1 MAPSKELDTVLEMIR
16 KRSAEVRKTTDD
28 DRLSY
33 ERIMSVL
40 PLDDDI
46 ETERVGVNGVPAE
59 WISAPESQE
68 NRVVLYLHGG
78 GYLFGSSR
86 THRVM
91 LAHMAR
97 AAKARVLALDYRLAP
112 EIPFPAP
119 VEDSVSAYRWL
130 LSQGISPQKIVIGG
144 DAAGGGLAV
153 AALVALRSVGEP
165 MAARRGVHLGLGRHG
180 VHRPVHDHQRRGRPV
195 GLQRAIA
202 KDRQGVPER
211 QRPQGPLGVSGPRR
225 PHGASSSAAPGGQH
239 RGAFGRLHVAG
250 IQGQG
255 SRCVGGDGGL
265 GRHAPRMA
273 SLRPHPARGPESDR
287 KDRGV
292 RAAAYWVGETEIPL
306 SPFMKGVLF
315 GL

>member
-16 KRSAEVRKTTDD
+16 VRSAEVRKTTDD

-40 PLDDDI
+40 PMDDDI

-59 WISAPESQE
+59 WVWAPESQE
-68 NRVVLYLHGG
+68 NRVILYLHGG
-78 GYLFGSSR
+78 GYLFGSAR

-130 LSQGISPQKIVIGG
+130 QAQGISPQKIAIGG
-144 DAAGGGLAV
+144 DSAGGGLVV

-165 MAARRGVHLGLGRHG
+165 MPAAGVCISAWTDMESTGTSMATNAEADPSVSKERLLK
-180 VHRPVHDHQRRGRPV
+180 
-195 GLQRAIA
+195 IA
-202 KDRQGVPER
+202 KVYLGGKDPRA
-211 QRPQGPLGVSGPRR
+211 PLASPIHADLTGLPPLLLQVGSIEVLLDDSTMLKSRAKEAGVSVEMEVWEDM
-225 PHGASSSAAPGGQH
+225 PHVWHHYAPI
-239 RGAFGRLHVAG
+239 L
-250 IQGQG
+250 
-255 SRCVGGDGGL
+255 
-265 GRHAPRMA
+265 PE
-273 SLRPHPARGPESDR
+273 ARKAIG
-287 KDRGV
+287 KI
-292 RAAAYWVGETEIPL
+292 GE
-306 SPFMKGVLF
+306 FVLEHT
-315 GL
+315 G

>member
-16 KRSAEVRKTTDD
+16 VRSAEVRKTTDD

-40 PLDDDI
+40 PMDDDI

-59 WISAPESQE
+59 WVWAPESQE
-68 NRVVLYLHGG
+68 NRVILYLHGG
-78 GYLFGSSR
+78 GYLFGSAR

-130 LSQGISPQKIVIGG
+130 QAQGISPHKIAIGG
-144 DAAGGGLAV
+144 DSAGGGLVV

-165 MAARRGVHLGLGRHG
+165 MPAAGVCISAWTDMESTGTSMATNAEADPSVSKERLLK
-180 VHRPVHDHQRRGRPV
+180 
-195 GLQRAIA
+195 IA
-202 KDRQGVPER
+202 KVYLGGKDPRA
-211 QRPQGPLGVSGPRR
+211 PLASPIHADLTGLPPLLLQVGSIEVLLDDSTMLKSRAKEAGVSVEMEVWEDM
-225 PHGASSSAAPGGQH
+225 PHVWHHYAPI
-239 RGAFGRLHVAG
+239 L
-250 IQGQG
+250 
-255 SRCVGGDGGL
+255 
-265 GRHAPRMA
+265 PE
-273 SLRPHPARGPESDR
+273 ARKAIG
-287 KDRGV
+287 KI
-292 RAAAYWVGETEIPL
+292 GE
-306 SPFMKGVLF
+306 FVLEHT
-315 GL
+315 G